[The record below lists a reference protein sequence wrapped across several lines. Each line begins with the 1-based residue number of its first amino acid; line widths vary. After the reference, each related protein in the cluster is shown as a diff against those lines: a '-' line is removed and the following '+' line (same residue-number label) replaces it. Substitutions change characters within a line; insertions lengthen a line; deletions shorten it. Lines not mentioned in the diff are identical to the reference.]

1 MFIGILYKSEP
12 LLKDKEMKIKILK
25 FVLGILTVLFVWR
38 IGVFFFKSGP
48 SSKVRENV
56 IQVAQVAPVVKK
68 TVPFWVVAPGVFVSS
83 QSVDIFNRV
92 EGEISE
98 IHFKEGQIVKEGD
111 PLYTI
116 DVKNLEVQLAQ
127 AQAALEKNTALM
139 VGAKK
144 QLDRNTLMR
153 SKDIVSQSQLDQV
166 DSTEKSLEAAVKSD
180 QASIELIKLQIGYAK
195 ITSPITGR
203 VGFSRVDV
211 KSFLKVLNSAPLP
224 LTTIIK
230 LDPMEFNF
238 SLSEKYLSYFQNK
251 DLNNFKVFVVDDKGV
266 QKNLKGKLIALD
278 NNVNVATGSIML
290 KAQFENPDSKL
301 WHGGFASLKI
311 VLEETPNALVVP
323 LNAVQ
328 SGSLGAYVLVYDD
341 AQKTAV
347 TRLVTLG
354 TVSDLDAVIKDGLK
368 EGELVIVAGQNRY
381 KEGVKI
387 ASIKMQT
394 EAIK

>member
-1 MFIGILYKSEP
+1 
-12 LLKDKEMKIKILK
+12 MKIKIFK
-25 FVLGILTVLFVWR
+25 FILGLLTVLFVWR
-38 IGVFFFKSGP
+38 LGVVFFKSGP

-68 TVPFWVVAPGVFVSS
+68 TVPFSVVAPGVFVSS

-92 EGEISE
+92 EGEILQ

-127 AQAALEKNTALM
+127 AQAALEKNVALM

-180 QASIELIKLQIGYAK
+180 QASIDLIKLQIGYAK

-203 VGFSRVDV
+203 AGFSRVDV

-238 SLSEKYLSYFQNK
+238 SLSEKYLSYFENK
-251 DLNNFKVFVVDDKGV
+251 DLDNFKVFIVDDKGA
-266 QKNLKGKLIALD
+266 QKDLKGKLIALD
-278 NNVNVATGSIML
+278 NSVNVATGSIML
-290 KAQFENPDSKL
+290 KAQFENPDFKL

-328 SGSLGAYVLVYDD
+328 NGSSGSYVLVYDD
-341 AQKTAV
+341 AQKTAI
-347 TRLVTLG
+347 TRPVKLG